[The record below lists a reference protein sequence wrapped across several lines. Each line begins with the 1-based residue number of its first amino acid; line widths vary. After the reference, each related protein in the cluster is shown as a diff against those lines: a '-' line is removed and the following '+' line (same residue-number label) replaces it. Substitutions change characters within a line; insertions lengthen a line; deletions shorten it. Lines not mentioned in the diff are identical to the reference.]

1 MLDRILS
8 RTELKEFTTVID
20 QAVSQ
25 GAGAARYYSEASGVI
40 VIAILANGGIETWF
54 ASPARNNVEAY
65 AAQAIVLH
73 GLAQASEV
81 LAGLLSGAST
91 FASEAIRKA
100 AH

>member
-40 VIAILANGGIETWF
+40 VIAIMTDGGLETWF

-65 AAQAIVLH
+65 R
-73 GLAQASEV
+73 
-81 LAGLLSGAST
+81 GASHRH
-91 FASEAIRKA
+91 ARPGAGQPRPGHPA
-100 AH
+100 